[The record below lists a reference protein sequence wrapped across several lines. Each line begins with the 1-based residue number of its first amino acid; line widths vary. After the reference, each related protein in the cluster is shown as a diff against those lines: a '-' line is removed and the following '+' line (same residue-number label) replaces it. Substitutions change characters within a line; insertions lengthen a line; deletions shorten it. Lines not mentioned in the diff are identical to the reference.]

1 MHNYTLITKLFSRYF
16 KKYIIQ
22 CRKLRENPAKCE
34 ILALEV
40 IQNPDQVMLCTGAA
54 EYENLIFIVQ
64 IKYMRKTA
72 DVLQMPFFQKNCF
85 YGDGF
90 TGLDH
95 FL

>member
-1 MHNYTLITKLFSRYF
+1 
-16 KKYIIQ
+16 
-22 CRKLRENPAKCE
+22 
-34 ILALEV
+34 
-40 IQNPDQVMLCTGAA
+40 MLCTGAA

-72 DVLQMPFFQKNCF
+72 DVLQMLFFQKNCF